1 MALVTSFRE
10 EPHAAGT
17 WRTETAC
24 GWRIT
29 THAGR
34 PILHL
39 ETYGSGT
46 REIPGKVSQSLQLDE
61 AAARELRSLI
71 DRAFPRPG

>member
-29 THAGR
+29 SYAGR

-61 AAARELRSLI
+61 ASAQELRSLI
-71 DRAFPRPG
+71 DRAFPRRS